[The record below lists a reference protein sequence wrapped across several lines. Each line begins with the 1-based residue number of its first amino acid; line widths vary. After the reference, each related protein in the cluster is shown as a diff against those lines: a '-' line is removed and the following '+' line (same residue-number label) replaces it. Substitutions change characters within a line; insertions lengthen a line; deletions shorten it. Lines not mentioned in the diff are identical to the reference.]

1 LADSGDKLML
11 HQSGTWIRGN
21 SSLWYTPTTN
31 IDSYWSGG
39 QSRIMDFIGLT
50 VDDVIAPVSV
60 DGVIGTIE
68 VE

>member
-1 LADSGDKLML
+1 M
-11 HQSGTWIRGN
+11 RGG
-21 SSLWYTPTTN
+21 SRLWYTPTTN